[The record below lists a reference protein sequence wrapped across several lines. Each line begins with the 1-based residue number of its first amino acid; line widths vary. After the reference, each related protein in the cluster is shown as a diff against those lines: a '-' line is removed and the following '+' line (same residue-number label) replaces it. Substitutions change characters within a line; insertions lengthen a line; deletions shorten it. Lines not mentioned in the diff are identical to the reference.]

1 MGSILSRSST
11 FLVIE
16 KFLSTV
22 ATRVNK
28 INVFFLYLNLQ
39 IKLVI
44 AYLENP
50 SAKF

>member
-28 INVFFLYLNLQ
+28 INGFLYLNLQ